1 MRAGLNRIIIYAKD
15 MQKMASFYEKY
26 FFFRTKHL
34 STEKEIEL
42 NPLNGGIQIRILQAA
57 KGAKR
62 GQVIMKL
69 VFDVEDVESFV
80 NKAKVNG
87 LDFKIHKANGYL
99 YASTKDPEKENKN
112 IQVSARAYRNN
123 I

>member
-15 MQKMASFYEKY
+15 MQKMASFYEKH
-26 FFFRTKHL
+26 FFFRAKHL
-34 STEKEIEL
+34 STEKEIES
-42 NPLNGGIQIRILQAA
+42 NPINGGIQIRILQAA

-99 YASTKDPEKENKN
+99 YASTKDPENNN